1 MNIQKPENSILDLI
15 GNTPLL
21 EVTNIDTGPCK
32 LFLKLESQNPG
43 GSIKDRPAKY
53 MIEDAEKNGRLS
65 KGGLIIE
72 ATAGNTGI
80 GLALIAILRGYKCL
94 IVVPDKMAKEKI
106 IHLEALGAE
115 VVVTRSDVEKG
126 HPEYYADLAQSI
138 ANKNQGSLY
147 INQFGNQA
155 NLNAHLEWT
164 GPEILEQLSNK
175 VDAFCAGVGTGGTIT
190 GVGKALKKINKNCD
204 IILADPVGSILEP
217 TFKTG
222 IVPDHVGSWIV
233 EGIGE
238 DYIPPLLDLKL
249 ITHAYAIS
257 DQEALETCNLIL
269 KKEGV
274 LSGSSSGTL
283 ISAAI
288 KYCREQTEI
297 KNVVTLVCDTGNKY
311 LKIYDKNWLT
321 QNNYNI

>member
-1 MNIQKPENSILDLI
+1 MNIVVKSVLDLI

-21 EVTNIDTGPCK
+21 QVMNIDTGLCN

-53 MIEDAEKNGRLS
+53 MIEDAEQKGKLS

-80 GLALIAILRGYKCL
+80 GLALIAIQRGYKCL

-126 HPEYYADLAQSI
+126 HPEYYADLAEKI
-138 ANKNQGSLY
+138 ANNNEGSLY
-147 INQFGNQA
+147 INQFANNA
-155 NLNAHLEWT
+155 NLQSHLKWT
-164 GPEILEQLSNK
+164 GPEILDQLSNK

-190 GVGKALKKINKNCD
+190 GVGKAIRKINKNCD

-217 TFKTG
+217 KINTG
-222 IVPDHVGSWIV
+222 KIPDKVGSWIV

-238 DYIPPLLDLKL
+238 DYIPPLLDLSL

-257 DQEALETCNLIL
+257 DKEALETCNKIL
-269 KKEGV
+269 KKEGI

-288 KYCREQTEI
+288 KYCKEQTES

-311 LKIYDKNWLT
+311 LKIYDKDWLSK
-321 QNNYNI
+321 NNY

>member
-1 MNIQKPENSILDLI
+1 MEIQKPTNSVLDLI

-53 MIEDAEKNGRLS
+53 MIEKAENNGDLK

-80 GLALIAILRGYKCL
+80 GLALIALLRGYKCL

-115 VVVTRSDVEKG
+115 VIITRSDVEKG

-138 ANKNQGSLY
+138 ADKHKGSLY
-147 INQFGNQA
+147 INQFGNHA
-155 NLNAHLEWT
+155 NLQAHYEWT
-164 GPEILEQLSNK
+164 GPEILKQLSNK

-190 GVGKALKKINKNCD
+190 GVGKALRDINKDCD
-204 IILADPVGSILEP
+204 IVLADPVGSILEP
-217 TFKTG
+217 KFRTG
-222 IVPDHVGSWIV
+222 IIPDHVGSWLV

-238 DYIPPLLDLKL
+238 DYIPPLLDFP
-249 ITHAYAIS
+249 IISHAYAIS
-257 DQEALETCNLIL
+257 DKEALDTCNMVL
-269 KKEGV
+269 KKEGI

-283 ISAAI
+283 IAAAI
-288 KYCREQTEI
+288 KYCKEQSKP
-297 KNVVTLVCDTGNKY
+297 KNVVTFVCDTGNKY
-311 LKIYDKNWLT
+311 LKIYDKKWLIK
-321 QNNYNI
+321 NNYN

>member
-1 MNIQKPENSILDLI
+1 MNIVVKSVLDLI

-21 EVTNIDTGPCK
+21 QVMNIDTGLCN

-53 MIEDAEKNGRLS
+53 MIEDAEQKGRLS

-80 GLALIAILRGYKCL
+80 GLALIAIQRGYKCL

-126 HPEYYADLAQSI
+126 HPEYYADLAEKI
-138 ANKNQGSLY
+138 ANNNEGSLY
-147 INQFGNQA
+147 INQFANNA
-155 NLNAHLEWT
+155 NLQSHLKWT
-164 GPEILEQLSNK
+164 GPEILDQLSNK

-190 GVGKALKKINKNCD
+190 GVGKAIRKINKNCD

-217 TFKTG
+217 KINTG
-222 IVPDHVGSWIV
+222 KIPDKVGSWIV

-238 DYIPPLLDLKL
+238 DYIPPLLDLSL

-257 DQEALETCNLIL
+257 DKEALETCNKIL
-269 KKEGV
+269 KKEGI

-288 KYCREQTEI
+288 KYCKEQTES

-311 LKIYDKNWLT
+311 LKIYDKDWLSK
-321 QNNYNI
+321 NNY

>member
-1 MNIQKPENSILDLI
+1 MNIVVKSVLDLI

-21 EVTNIDTGPCK
+21 QVMNIDTGLCN

-53 MIEDAEKNGRLS
+53 MIEDAEQKGRLS

-80 GLALIAILRGYKCL
+80 GLALIAIQRGYKCL

-126 HPEYYADLAQSI
+126 HPEYYADLAEKI
-138 ANKNQGSLY
+138 ANNNEGSLY
-147 INQFGNQA
+147 INQFANNA
-155 NLNAHLEWT
+155 NLQSHLKWT
-164 GPEILEQLSNK
+164 GPEILDQLSNK
-175 VDAFCAGVGTGGTIT
+175 IDAFCAGVGTGGTIT
-190 GVGKALKKINKNCD
+190 GVGKAIRKINKNCD

-217 TFKTG
+217 KINTG
-222 IVPDHVGSWIV
+222 KIPDKVGSWIV

-238 DYIPPLLDLKL
+238 DYIPPLLDLSL

-257 DQEALETCNLIL
+257 DKEALETCNKIL
-269 KKEGV
+269 KKEGI

-288 KYCREQTEI
+288 KYCKEQTES

-311 LKIYDKNWLT
+311 LKIYDKDWLSK
-321 QNNYNI
+321 NNY

>member
-1 MNIQKPENSILDLI
+1 MEKQLTTNSVIDLI

-21 EVTNIDTGPCK
+21 EVMNIDTGTCK

-43 GSIKDRPAKY
+43 GSIKDRPAKF
-53 MIEDAEKNGRLS
+53 MIDSAEKNGDLK

-80 GLALIAILRGYKCL
+80 GLALIAQLRGYKCL

-115 VVVTRSDVEKG
+115 VVITRSDVEKG
-126 HPEYYADLAQSI
+126 HPEYYADLAQTI
-138 ANKNQGSLY
+138 ANKNNGSLY
-147 INQFGNQA
+147 INQFGNNA
-155 NLNAHLEWT
+155 NLKAHYEWT
-164 GPEILEQLSNK
+164 GPEILDQLSNK

-190 GVGKALKKINKNCD
+190 GVGKALKEVNKNCD
-204 IILADPVGSILEP
+204 IILADPLGSILEP
-217 TFKTG
+217 KFKTG
-222 IVPDHVGSWIV
+222 VIPDSVGSWLV

-238 DYIPPLLDLKL
+238 DYIPPLLDFPI

-257 DQEALETCNLIL
+257 DKEALDTCNMVL

-283 ISAAI
+283 IAAAI
-288 KYCREQTEI
+288 KYCREQTEE

-311 LKIYDKNWLT
+311 LKIYDKKWLIE
-321 QNNYNI
+321 NKYN

>member
-1 MNIQKPENSILDLI
+1 M
-15 GNTPLL
+15 
-21 EVTNIDTGPCK
+21 
-32 LFLKLESQNPG
+32 
-43 GSIKDRPAKY
+43 
-53 MIEDAEKNGRLS
+53 
-65 KGGLIIE
+65 
-72 ATAGNTGI
+72 
-80 GLALIAILRGYKCL
+80 
-94 IVVPDKMAKEKI
+94 
-106 IHLEALGAE
+106 
-115 VVVTRSDVEKG
+115 
-126 HPEYYADLAQSI
+126 
-138 ANKNQGSLY
+138 
-147 INQFGNQA
+147 
-155 NLNAHLEWT
+155 
-164 GPEILEQLSNK
+164 
-175 VDAFCAGVGTGGTIT
+175 
-190 GVGKALKKINKNCD
+190 
-204 IILADPVGSILEP
+204 ADPVGSILEP

-288 KYCREQTEI
+288 KYCKEQNRP

-311 LKIYDKNWLT
+311 LKIYDKNWLVE
-321 QNNYNI
+321 NKYN

>member
-1 MNIQKPENSILDLI
+1 MKAPVKSVLDLI

-21 EVTNIDTGPCK
+21 EVMNIDTGLCK
-32 LFLKLESQNPG
+32 LYLKLESQNPG

-53 MIEDAEKNGRLS
+53 MIEDAEKNGKLS

-80 GLALIAILRGYKCL
+80 GLALIALQRGYRCM
-94 IVVPDKMAKEKI
+94 IVVPDKMAREKI
-106 IHLEALGAE
+106 IHLKALGAE
-115 VVVTRSDVEKG
+115 VLITRSDVEKG
-126 HPEYYADLAQSI
+126 HPEYYADLAEKISKE
-138 ANKNQGSLY
+138 NKGSLY
-147 INQFGNQA
+147 INQFGNKA
-155 NLNAHLEWT
+155 NLLAHMNWT
-164 GPEILEQLSNK
+164 APEILEQLSNK

-190 GVGKALKKINKNCD
+190 GVGKALKKVNKKCD

-217 TFKTG
+217 KFNTG
-222 IVPDHVGSWIV
+222 VIPDTVGSWIV

-238 DYIPPLLDLKL
+238 DYLPPLLDLS
-249 ITHAYAIS
+249 IVTHAYAIS
-257 DQEALETCNLIL
+257 DKEALETCNTVL

-288 KYCREQTEI
+288 KYCKEQTKP

-311 LKIYDKNWLT
+311 LKIYDKEWLSK
-321 QNNYNI
+321 NNY

>member
-1 MNIQKPENSILDLI
+1 
-15 GNTPLL
+15 
-21 EVTNIDTGPCK
+21 
-32 LFLKLESQNPG
+32 
-43 GSIKDRPAKY
+43 
-53 MIEDAEKNGRLS
+53 MIEKAENNGNLK

-80 GLALIAILRGYKCL
+80 GLALIALLRGYKCL

-115 VVVTRSDVEKG
+115 VVITRSDVEKG
-126 HPEYYADLAQSI
+126 HPEYYADLAESI
-138 ANKNQGSLY
+138 ASKHEGSLY
-147 INQFGNQA
+147 INQFGNHA
-155 NLNAHLEWT
+155 NLQAHYEWT
-164 GPEILEQLSNK
+164 GPEILDQLSNK

-190 GVGKALKKINKNCD
+190 GVGKALRDVNKNCD
-204 IILADPVGSILEP
+204 IVLADPVGSILEP
-217 TFKTG
+217 KFKTG
-222 IVPDHVGSWIV
+222 TIPDNVGSWLV

-238 DYIPPLLDLKL
+238 DYIPPLLDFPI

-257 DQEALETCNLIL
+257 DKEALDTCNLVL

-283 ISAAI
+283 IAAAI
-288 KYCREQTEI
+288 KYCKEQTKP

-311 LKIYDKNWLT
+311 LKIYDKKWLAD
-321 QNNYNI
+321 NNYN

>member
-1 MNIQKPENSILDLI
+1 MDQPVKSVLDLI

-21 EVTNIDTGPCK
+21 QVMNIDTGCCK

-43 GSIKDRPAKY
+43 GSIKDRPAKF
-53 MIEDAEKNGRLS
+53 MIEDAENNGRIS

-72 ATAGNTGI
+72 ATAGNTGL
-80 GLALIAILRGYKCL
+80 GLALIANQRGYRCL

-106 IHLEALGAE
+106 IHLKALGAE

-126 HPEYYADLAQSI
+126 HPEYYADLAEKL
-138 ANKNQGSLY
+138 AEENEGSLY
-147 INQFGNQA
+147 INQFGNKA
-155 NLNAHLEWT
+155 NLQAHLKWT
-164 GPEILEQLSNK
+164 GPEILRQLSNK

-190 GVGKALKKINKNCD
+190 GVGEAIRNINANCD

-217 TFKTG
+217 KINTG
-222 IVPDHVGSWIV
+222 KIPDKVGSWIV

-238 DYIPPLLDLKL
+238 DYIPPLLNLDI
-249 ITHAYAIS
+249 ITHAYSIS
-257 DQEALETCNLIL
+257 DKEALKTCNTLL

-274 LSGSSSGTL
+274 LAGSSSGTL

-288 KYCREQTEI
+288 KYCKEQTQQ
-297 KNVVTLVCDTGNKY
+297 KNVVTFVCDTGNKY
-311 LKIYDKNWLT
+311 LKIYDKEWLSE
-321 QNNYNI
+321 NNF

>member
-1 MNIQKPENSILDLI
+1 MSIQKPTNSVLDLI

-21 EVTNIDTGPCK
+21 EVMNIDTGPCK

-53 MIEDAEKNGRLS
+53 MIEDAEKSGKLT

-80 GLALIAILRGYKCL
+80 GLALIGLLRGYKCL

-115 VVVTRSDVEKG
+115 AIITRSDVEKG
-126 HPEYYADLAQSI
+126 HPEYYADLAHSI
-138 ANKNQGSLY
+138 AEKHKGSLY

-155 NLNAHLEWT
+155 NLNAHFEW
-164 GPEILEQLSNK
+164 L
-175 VDAFCAGVGTGGTIT
+175 
-190 GVGKALKKINKNCD
+190 
-204 IILADPVGSILEP
+204 
-217 TFKTG
+217 
-222 IVPDHVGSWIV
+222 V

-238 DYIPPLLDLKL
+238 DYIPPLLDFEL

-257 DQEALETCNLIL
+257 DKEALDTCHLIL

-283 ISAAI
+283 ISAAL
-288 KYCREQTEI
+288 KYCREQTEP

-311 LKIYDKNWLT
+311 LKIYDKKWLVE
-321 QNNYNI
+321 NKYN

>member
-1 MNIQKPENSILDLI
+1 MSIEEPTNSVLNLI

-21 EVTNIDTGPCK
+21 EVMSIDTGPCK

-53 MIEDAEKNGRLS
+53 MIEDAEESGKLS

-80 GLALIAILRGYKCL
+80 GLALIAVLRGYKCL

-115 VVVTRSDVEKG
+115 VIITRSDVEKG
-126 HPEYYADLAQSI
+126 HPEYYADLAQSM
-138 ANKNQGSLY
+138 ADKNKGSLY
-147 INQFGNQA
+147 INQFENQA
-155 NLNAHLEWT
+155 NLNAHFKWT
-164 GPEILEQLSNK
+164 GPEILQQLSNK

-190 GVGKALKKINKNCD
+190 GVGKAFRKINKDCD

-222 IVPDHVGSWIV
+222 IIPDHVGSWLA

-249 ITHAYAIS
+249 ITHAYSIS
-257 DQEALETCNLIL
+257 DKEALATGHFVL
-269 KKEGV
+269 KKEGI

-288 KYCREQTEI
+288 KYCKEQTRP

-311 LKIYDKNWLT
+311 LKIYDKNWLNE
-321 QNNYNI
+321 NNYN